1 MFACRRALIVIG
13 SFHYLQFQR
22 LSNFHYHYQSPC
34 PSHSSSESVRLV
46 KRLFTAPILIMLSIL
61 SVRVTYALDSRQLSA
76 HDCALRCH
84 LHLFRPLLEFLKFFL
99 WHYKFINYLSIVGS
113 LHSAHAIL
121 QTRAR
126 YLPHAAARWS
136 PRHRGDAENAR
147 QENVGLEM
155 RHQTAMVEN
164 AGLEMGEMTLYG
176 TPYITYVCSVLQDA
190 TIDNV

>member
-1 MFACRRALIVIG
+1 MIAHYAVICTCSVHCW
-13 SFHYLQFQR
+13 SFW
-22 LSNFHYHYQSPC
+22 N
-34 PSHSSSESVRLV
+34 V
-46 KRLFTAPILIMLSIL
+46 
-61 SVRVTYALDSRQLSA
+61 
-76 HDCALRCH
+76 
-84 LHLFRPLLEFLKFFL
+84 FL

-113 LHSAHAIL
+113 LRSAPAIL

-155 RHQTAMVEN
+155 
-164 AGLEMGEMTLYG
+164 GETTLYG

-190 TIDNV
+190 TIENV